1 MVSFVACDKDDDE
14 KSLTEQNKEKL
25 IGNWKFVSSSTN
37 GVQDDNGPCE
47 ALATMSFTSDKI
59 NGTDYWGENCSE
71 SENYSYNYSVN
82 ESIITVNFQNENITS
97 EIVSVNATGLVLKFM
112 EETNTNLSVYI
123 KQ

>member
-47 ALATMSFTSDKI
+47 ALQRCLLLVIRLMELIIGAKI
-59 NGTDYWGENCSE
+59 
-71 SENYSYNYSVN
+71 
-82 ESIITVNFQNENITS
+82 
-97 EIVSVNATGLVLKFM
+97 VLKAKI
-112 EETNTNLSVYI
+112 TLI
-123 KQ
+123 IIL